1 MRFHIIR
8 TTDTLDRIAN
18 IYNLS
23 IMEIKTNNTHIS
35 DWKHLIPGTKIRL
48 PSIPEYLSDELDN
61 TEPFIE
67 DYYPKLNAKAKIN
80 IEKEIMEEKKLETEE
95 LEEKKEE
102 TTSPLNEPINTP
114 NFSYYYPPYYYFP
127 NQPVKKIRGRG

>member
-1 MRFHIIR
+1 MRFHIVK
-8 TTDTLDRIAN
+8 TTDTLDRIAKM
-18 IYNLS
+18 YNLS
-23 IMEIKTNNTHIS
+23 IIEVKANNTHIS

-48 PSIPEYLSDELDN
+48 PTIPEYLSDELDN

-67 DYYPKLNAKAKIN
+67 DYYPKLNTKTKIN
-80 IEKEIMEEKKLETEE
+80 IEQEIPEIKNMETEE
-95 LEEKKEE
+95 VEEE
-102 TTSPLNEPINTP
+102 TTNQLNEPMNTP